1 MDLQTKAILIASTND
16 EAKDAAFEESVN
28 RLFVVRSCA
37 TCYFSKWN
45 ADKTEMT
52 CERVKIVPPLWAVAM
67 GCKDFDY
74 LPF

>member
-1 MDLQTKAILIASTND
+1 MDLQTRAILIVPIDGA
-16 EAKDAAFEESVN
+16 EKDAAFEESVN

-45 ADKTEMT
+45 ADKTAMT
-52 CERVKIVPPLWAVAM
+52 CERVKSVPPLWAVAM